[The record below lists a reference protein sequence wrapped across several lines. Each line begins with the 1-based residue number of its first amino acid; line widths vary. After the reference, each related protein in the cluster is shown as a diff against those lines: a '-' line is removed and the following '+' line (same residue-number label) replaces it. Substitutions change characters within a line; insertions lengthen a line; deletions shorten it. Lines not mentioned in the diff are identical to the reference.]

1 MNPPR
6 PCSSAFTL
14 IELLTVIA
22 IIGILAGIMIP
33 TIGKVRRTANDAQC
47 KTALR
52 QWGMAIQLYIDD
64 NKGRLPGPC
73 TIGQTR
79 KMSPIV
85 DGKKASLF
93 RYLAPYMMLKNNATA
108 LVPDSYICSAWVR
121 DTPNPTADDAIVY
134 NLRLPGDAN
143 RFPWRD
149 NDEKPPLLY
158 SEVLNLAPYHDRPA
172 MIDID
177 AESAPDSV
185 APLPPRPVHDKH
197 RNMLLYNWSVRAVP
211 LNYQPSIP

>member
-73 TIGQTR
+73 TVGQTR
-79 KMSPIV
+79 KIPPPV
-85 DGKKASLF
+85 DDKKASLF
-93 RYLAPYMMLKNNATA
+93 RYLAPYMMLKNSATS

-121 DTPNPTADDAIVY
+121 DTPNATADDAMVY
-134 NLRLPGDAN
+134 YLRLPGDTN
-143 RFPWRD
+143 RFPWRNTD
-149 NDEKPPLLY
+149 GQTPLLY

-177 AESAPDSV
+177 AEFESANAGKCP
-185 APLPPRPVHDKH
+185 ARPVHGNH
-197 RNMLLYNWSVRAVP
+197 RNMLLYNWSVRAIP